1 VRIWFEHENGPD
13 IDFSFDRLDAIDK
26 LIAEANVMARM
37 VTRKEFDEACDAVWT
52 EIEYQNNLPR
62 RTDDEAKEPAGFAT
76 LGQVYLRRLEDAWAD
91 NAGTAQSLPYLR
103 KLAGI
108 FIRGMIYCGVTRR
121 IA

>member
-1 VRIWFEHENGPD
+1 MDADSKWMFAQ
-13 IDFSFDRLDAIDK
+13 LDAIDK
-26 LIAEANVMARM
+26 IIAEGEAMPRM

-76 LGQVYLRRLEDAWAD
+76 LGQVYLRRLEDTWAD

-121 IA
+121 TV